1 MGETEDTFGE
11 PRTTRDPVLI
21 AWSTAREEPEL
32 GGRTAGLGGPLV
44 VTEGV
49 SGRSWIVSG
58 SVVLDREDLDGEAET
73 SVVLDHEIAHV
84 MGLNHVDDPDELM
97 SAVKTGQV
105 GFGPGDLQGLAQ
117 LGAIDCG

>member
-1 MGETEDTFGE
+1 MTE
-11 PRTTRDPVLI
+11 
-21 AWSTAREEPEL
+21 S
-32 GGRTAGLGGPLV
+32 
-44 VTEGV
+44 V

-73 SVVLDHEIAHV
+73 SVVLDHELAHV
-84 MGLNHVDDPDELM
+84 MGLDHVDDPDELM
-97 SAVKTGQV
+97 SAVNTGQA